1 MGTRGD
7 QCAHSV
13 ARGGWLLVHDS
24 AGSRVDVCSHW
35 CKDACLPAWPPPG
48 RASCGV
54 SVPIEDIWR
63 YVQSVLNYRECGR
76 GNAAADVLTS
86 ELCGFIPTPAQ
97 VHSVELSHS

>member
-1 MGTRGD
+1 MTLL
-7 QCAHSV
+7 AP
-13 ARGGWLLVHDS
+13 GWMFAATGV
-24 AGSRVDVCSHW
+24 
-35 CKDACLPAWPPPG
+35 KMPACLPAWPPPDRG
-48 RASCGV
+48 SCGV